1 VLTGVRS
8 ASLVTLGLVL
18 TLATAL
24 SPSDRASA
32 AGAKCAYPLRYLGI
46 RYVHPWNL
54 PSAVHAPARE
64 RLGQGTIVGC
74 ADGSPDRIVEIRRLG
89 KASARTAV
97 VASGRIYVEPGR
109 CAGFS
114 KVPEFLGCAE
124 SPLLFGG
131 REFVPTRLPT
141 APDRSGGLGVGRQN
155 GRRVTVV
162 RVSGVAPTNALA
174 VRRAGQ
180 ARTIFVAHGKCRV
193 PDPADLFACLRA
205 GTG

>member
-1 VLTGVRS
+1 MRIAT
-8 ASLVTLGLVL
+8 LVPVGLVL
-18 TLATAL
+18 SLAATFSISHGA
-24 SPSDRASA
+24 PA

-46 RYVHPWNL
+46 QYVHPWNL

-64 RLGQGTIVGC
+64 RLGRGTIVGC
-74 ADGSPDRIVEIRRLG
+74 ADGNPDRIVEIRRLG
-89 KASARTAV
+89 KAGARTAV
-97 VASGRIYVEPGR
+97 VASRRIYVEPGR

-114 KVPEFLGCAE
+114 NLPEFLGCAE

-131 REFVPTRLPT
+131 REFVATRLPT
-141 APDRSGGLGVGRQN
+141 APDRAGGLGVGRQN

-162 RVSGVAPTNALA
+162 RVSGVAPTLALA
-174 VRRAGQ
+174 VRRAGH

-193 PDPADLFACLRA
+193 PDPAGLFSCLRA